1 MPSKVQGKDRKL
13 ARPYHGPYR
22 VLNVTPTNAEVTL
35 IDRPRNPSIFVSLT
49 RVRRCYDDM
58 DDHSWTGG
66 DKKSRKRPQQE
77 VSVQEVPVPPP
88 AAENLDESSDENT
101 PPEPPEPSPS
111 KESVSQNTRART
123 RSRKKSPEVK

>member
-22 VLNVTPTNAEVTL
+22 VLNVTPTNAEVAL

-58 DDHSWTGG
+58 DDHSWTGN
-66 DKKSRKRPQQE
+66 DKKSQKKPSTLDE
-77 VSVQEVPVPPP
+77 VLN
-88 AAENLDESSDENT
+88 ENLD
-101 PPEPPEPSPS
+101 PPEPSPL
-111 KESVSQNTRART
+111 KESISQNTRAKARG
-123 RSRKKSPEVK
+123 RK